1 MNDNENPERA
11 DMLNYLKTVLSWLN
25 LKPTTLLSIGVTCL
39 AIVAIPE
46 SWQKAIGYGEL
57 IKPVKGYIGLVGVA
71 STVFGLAKF
80 VFGCISS
87 QGILLLRKWRKWRLG
102 KNAPT
107 ILRSL
112 SRQEK
117 EYLARYIKRDI
128 TSLEFDL
135 SDGTIRTLQAKKIVY
150 QGSNVSLYH
159 TVFSF
164 NLQPWVQEAFK
175 KHPDLKKDILS
186 FHKDEIRPL

>member
-1 MNDNENPERA
+1 MNDNENTERT
-11 DMLNYLKTVLSWLN
+11 DMLDYLKTVVSWLN
-25 LKPTTLLSIGVTCL
+25 LKPSTLLAIGITCIV
-39 AIVAIPE
+39 IVAIPE
-46 SWQKAIGYGEL
+46 TWQCALGYGEL
-57 IKPVKGYIGLVGVA
+57 IKSAKGYVGLVGLA
-71 STVFGLAKF
+71 STVFGLTKLL
-80 VFGCISS
+80 FGCISS
-87 QGILLLRKWRKWRLG
+87 QKELLLRKWRKWRLG

-117 EYLARYIKRDI
+117 EYLARYINRDI

-175 KHPDLKKDILS
+175 QHPDLKKDILS
-186 FHKDEIRPL
+186 LHKDKIRPL